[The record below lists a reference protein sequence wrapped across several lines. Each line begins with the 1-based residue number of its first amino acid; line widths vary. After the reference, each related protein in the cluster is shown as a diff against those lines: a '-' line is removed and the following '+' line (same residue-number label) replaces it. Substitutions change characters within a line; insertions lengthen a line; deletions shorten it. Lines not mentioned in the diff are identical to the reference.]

1 MNVPKQMELAISSL
15 YERPTELG
23 RSYRILRS
31 FRPLLFQTIEHLAQ
45 SPAVG
50 DVIPNSVVLHF
61 LFARAPAELKSPHQ
75 VPFVAHIIHFEG
87 MFHSKDLT
95 LTDDSVCIAERRL
108 VCGSLQQVV
117 GWTQQRKGAA
127 VGHSRSARVVRQ
139 ECQAATRQRI
149 CARLLDYGSIAAE
162 SHGRPLISL
171 YYSVY

>member
-75 VPFVAHIIHFEG
+75 VPFVAHMFLLEG
-87 MFHSKDLT
+87 MFHSKDFT
-95 LTDDSVCIAERRL
+95 LTDDSVCIVERRL

-117 GWTQQRKGAA
+117 G
-127 VGHSRSARVVRQ
+127 
-139 ECQAATRQRI
+139 
-149 CARLLDYGSIAAE
+149 
-162 SHGRPLISL
+162 
-171 YYSVY
+171 

>member
-1 MNVPKQMELAISSL
+1 MELAISSL

-117 GWTQQRKGAA
+117 G
-127 VGHSRSARVVRQ
+127 
-139 ECQAATRQRI
+139 
-149 CARLLDYGSIAAE
+149 
-162 SHGRPLISL
+162 
-171 YYSVY
+171 